1 MSLIME
7 FHETVP
13 QTHTFQNMVVHYIMT
28 GKAYCWINKQPDYI
42 VYLINA
48 ILLFTWCTQSVV
60 APGMEGASGLD
71 ALTSLDGTVG
81 KISSFGS
88 TTDTLSGSGF
98 LGPILPLGSHGN
110 MILTLIPNTPKKHSR
125 KNQIIILILKFS
137 QPEPNE

>member
-1 MSLIME
+1 ME
-7 FHETVP
+7 FHDT
-13 QTHTFQNMVVHYIMT
+13 QFHKQNMVFHCIMT
-28 GKAYCWINKQPDYI
+28 GKDNGAHCGMNNKLDYT

-48 ILLFTWCTQSVV
+48 ILLFTWCTQIV
-60 APGMEGASGLD
+60 AAPAMEGASGLD
-71 ALTSLDGTVG
+71 ALTSLTGTVG

-125 KNQIIILILKFS
+125 KNQIIILMART
-137 QPEPNE
+137 

>member
-1 MSLIME
+1 MKHSS
-7 FHETVP
+7 T
-13 QTHTFQNMVVHYIMT
+13 THAFQNTVVHCIMT
-28 GKAYCWINKQPDYI
+28 GKDNGAYCWINNNLDYT

-48 ILLFTWCTQSVV
+48 ILLFTWCTQSVA

-71 ALTSLDGTVG
+71 VLTSLIGTVG

-98 LGPILPLGSHGN
+98 LGPVLPLGSHGN
-110 MILTLIPNTPKKHSR
+110 MILTLIPNTPKKHKR

-137 QPEPNE
+137 WPEPNK

>member
-1 MSLIME
+1 M
-7 FHETVP
+7 
-13 QTHTFQNMVVHYIMT
+13 N
-28 GKAYCWINKQPDYI
+28 NKFDYI

-48 ILLFTWCTQSVV
+48 ILLFTWCTQSVA

-71 ALTSLDGTVG
+71 VLTSLIGTVG

-110 MILTLIPNTPKKHSR
+110 MILTLIPNTPKKHR
-125 KNQIIILILKFS
+125 KNQIIILMAKT
-137 QPEPNE
+137 